1 MAASTARQK
10 NTRDYHQ
17 PEHRSQR
24 MPQMELL
31 PENQTVRRRAPAKVP
46 YGKYVVIFS
55 CIFAVAVLI
64 LSGYTRLTELTAQNT
79 DLKEELSELQ
89 SQENALNAKK
99 EQIYNLSYIEERAQ
113 DMGMVKQDSAQI
125 TYVDLSNPE
134 RSTMAEEGE
143 EPPVLSGLIRTF
155 NAVVEYLR

>member
-10 NTRDYHQ
+10 NAREYNQ
-17 PEHRSQR
+17 PAHRGQKT
-24 MPQMELL
+24 PQVELL
-31 PENQTVRRRAPAKVP
+31 PQNQTARRRAPARTP

-79 DLKEELSELQ
+79 DLKEELSGLKSE
-89 SQENALNAKK
+89 ENALNAKK
-99 EQIYNLSYIEERAQ
+99 EQIYNLGYIEQRAQ

-134 RSTMAEEGE
+134 RSAMAGE
-143 EPPVLSGLIRTF
+143 EAEPAILSGLARTF

>member
-10 NTRDYHQ
+10 NAREYQ
-17 PEHRSQR
+17 PAHHGRQ

-79 DLKEELSELQ
+79 NLKEELSELQ

-99 EQIYNLSYIEERAQ
+99 EQIYNLGYIEQRAQ

-134 RSTMAEEGE
+134 RSTMAEEE
-143 EPPVLSGLIRTF
+143 ERPAILSGLVRTF
-155 NAVVEYLR
+155 NAVVEYLN

>member
-10 NTRDYHQ
+10 NAREYNQ
-17 PEHRSQR
+17 PAHRGQQT
-24 MPQMELL
+24 PQVELL
-31 PENQTVRRRAPAKVP
+31 PQNQTVRRRAPAKTP

-79 DLKEELSELQ
+79 DLKEELSELK
-89 SQENALNAKK
+89 SEENALNAKK
-99 EQIYNLSYIEERAQ
+99 EQIYNLGYIEQRAQ

-134 RSTMAEEGE
+134 RSAMAGE
-143 EPPVLSGLIRTF
+143 EAEPTILSGLARTF